1 VFEQPPRLTPTA
13 AKLFRAHT
21 PGRPAYLAGVIGPPT
36 SEADLKPI
44 DGAYAEL
51 IVFGLVRAEDGERV
65 AVLPGAA
72 RCPFVLT
79 QEGVEL
85 KAA

>member
-1 VFEQPPRLTPTA
+1 MFHQSPRLTPTA
-13 AKLFRAHT
+13 LKLFRAHA
-21 PGRPAYLAGVIGPPT
+21 PGRPAYLAGVIGPPR
-36 SEADLKPI
+36 SEADLKRI

-79 QEGVEL
+79 PEGAEL